1 MSTFTSEPLL
11 LGLLLGLAVGLG
23 LGGTVGGLIARSRS
37 QERVAGLREELA
49 IARVA
54 SGAGDSVLDAFRSAS
69 GQTMA
74 EQSKHLLQLAES
86 RYQAL
91 EQSSELRWKAQGDAV
106 VARLEEYAAR
116 LASLEQQRQQESAV
130 LSHAVGD
137 LRRAQEELRDETRGL
152 SGALRDRT
160 VRGTWGE
167 VQLRRVLELSGMI
180 AHTDFVEQVT
190 HGGDDRSGRPDVIV
204 RLPNGR
210 SVVIDSKAPL
220 DAYLRAGATED
231 DGERQ
236 SAMDAHAR
244 AVGSHVT
251 QLAKRRY
258 DRAVPGSVDFVVMF
272 VPGDAF
278 LSAAMQA
285 SPELFEFAAE
295 RDVLIATPST
305 LLAFLRGVA
314 SGWREQTVADEAAAV
329 AALGRELHERIVR
342 FAAHFAS
349 MGQALGRAVGSYND
363 ALGSMERRLLV
374 TARRLEDHG
383 SASREKLPNLAPLDE
398 VPRQPQAPEL
408 CRSEVAR
415 STGSTGSVGELAL

>member
-1 MSTFTSEPLL
+1 MSTITSEPLL
-11 LGLLLGLAVGLG
+11 LGLMLGLGLGLG
-23 LGGTVGGLIARSRS
+23 LGGAFGGLIARSRS
-37 QERVAGLREELA
+37 QERIAGLREALA
-49 IARVA
+49 TAQGA
-54 SGAGDSVLDAFRSAS
+54 SGSGESMLDVFRSAS
-69 GQTMA
+69 GETMA
-74 EQSKHLLQLAES
+74 EQSKHLLRLAES
-86 RYQAL
+86 RYQTL

-106 VARLEEYAAR
+106 LVRLEEYAAR
-116 LASLEQQRQQESAV
+116 LASLEQQRQEESAV
-130 LSHAVGD
+130 LRHAVGD
-137 LRRAQEELRDETRGL
+137 LRRAQDELRDETRGL

-167 VQLRRVLELSGMI
+167 VQLRRVLELSGMA
-180 AHTDFVEQVT
+180 AHADFVEQAT
-190 HGGDDRSGRPDVIV
+190 HGAEDRSGRPDVIV
-204 RLPNGR
+204 HLPNGR
-210 SVVIDSKAPL
+210 SVIIDSKAPL

-231 DGERQ
+231 DGERR
-236 SAMDAHAR
+236 SAMAAHAR
-244 AVGSHVT
+244 AVGTHVT

-285 SPELFEFAAE
+285 SPELFEFAAD

-342 FAAHFAS
+342 FALHFGS
-349 MGQALGRAVGSYND
+349 LGQALGRAVGSYND

-374 TARRLEDHG
+374 TARRLEDHA
-383 SASREKLPNLAPLDE
+383 SASREKLPELKPLDD
-398 VPRQPQAPEL
+398 VPRRPQAPEL
-408 CRSEVAR
+408 CRDEAAV
-415 STGSTGSVGELAL
+415 